1 LYKLGDSD
9 SKCEKTISFEVP
21 VSDQGF
27 RGYKV
32 NYMFKLFLHAF
43 EEKEAGK
50 LQLMLVYPQTDE
62 GSGSGLLKIECALN
76 DEGENSATAQ
86 FITSWAFK
94 FMSLGDYPYLLE
106 GYSNSSELLATTLV
120 RDEPQKVINIAPYEL
135 LNVVE
140 IGAKE
145 RTDFILLVRE
155 NTAAWDLSKA
165 NSSCSH
171 EYKLQSKTWV

>member
-1 LYKLGDSD
+1 M
-9 SKCEKTISFEVP
+9 P

-27 RGYKV
+27 SGYKV
-32 NYMFKLFLHAF
+32 DEMRKLFLHAF

-50 LQLMLVYPQTDE
+50 LQLMLVFPQEHD

-76 DEGENSATAQ
+76 DEGESSATAQ
-86 FITSWAFK
+86 FITSWIERK

-106 GYSNSSELLATTLV
+106 GYSNTSELLATTLV

-145 RTDFILLVRE
+145 RARG
-155 NTAAWDLSKA
+155 K
-165 NSSCSH
+165 H
-171 EYKLQSKTWV
+171 